1 MIINFSLKSNS
12 TFEEVVRTLDKS
24 GEGFLPIINDQNL
37 LLGVVTDGDIRRAFL
52 NKENDLNKIIN
63 KAPLTAKEGT
73 SKQEAIY
80 ILKKNHRR
88 HLPIVNQEN
97 KLIDVIKLDNWEEAV
112 RPNKVIIMAGGLGSR
127 LGELTKEIP
136 KPMLPLGNKPILE
149 TLINSFKEQG
159 FFEFYLSVNHKADV
173 IKRHFENGSKLGVNI
188 HYIEEKERLGTAGAL
203 SLIKEDPLN
212 DFIVI
217 NGDILSSINYIELLN
232 NHINNSSLA
241 TMGVAKK
248 QHTIQYGVVQF
259 NENDEIEGIVEKP
272 STDYYINAGVYV
284 LSPKVLK
291 LIPKNVFY
299 DMPTLFKELVM
310 QNKKTLAY
318 KIKDYWLDIG
328 LKEDY
333 YKAVNHMEK

>member
-1 MIINFSLKSNS
+1 MIINFLLKPSS
-12 TFEEVVRTLDKS
+12 TFEEVLRTLDKS

-63 KAPLTAKEGT
+63 KDPLTAKEDT

-88 HLPIVNQEN
+88 HLPIVNEEN
-97 KLIDVIKLDNWEEAV
+97 KLINVIKLDNWEEAV

-127 LGELTKEIP
+127 LGDLTKEIP

-159 FFEFYLSVNHKADV
+159 FFEFYLSVNHKAEI
-173 IKRHFENGSKLGVNI
+173 IKKHFGNGSKLGINI

-203 SLIKEDPLN
+203 SLLKEDPIN

-217 NGDILSSINYIELLN
+217 NGDILSSINY
-232 NHINNSSLA
+232 
-241 TMGVAKK
+241 
-248 QHTIQYGVVQF
+248 
-259 NENDEIEGIVEKP
+259 
-272 STDYYINAGVYV
+272 
-284 LSPKVLK
+284 
-291 LIPKNVFY
+291 
-299 DMPTLFKELVM
+299 
-310 QNKKTLAY
+310 
-318 KIKDYWLDIG
+318 
-328 LKEDY
+328 
-333 YKAVNHMEK
+333 